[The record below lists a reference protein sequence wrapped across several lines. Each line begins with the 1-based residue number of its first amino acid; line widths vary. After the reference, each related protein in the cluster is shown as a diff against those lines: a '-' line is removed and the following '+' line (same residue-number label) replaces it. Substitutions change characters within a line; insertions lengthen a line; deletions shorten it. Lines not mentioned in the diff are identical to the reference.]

1 MNGPGV
7 LSLGDF
13 TITTPA
19 TQVSDVIDGLDG
31 MVAANLQV
39 RMAYGSGGTLVNVY
53 CQVSLDQASTWVDVA
68 NVLLG
73 TASEVAIINLSGLTP
88 KTSQYNP
95 TDGALAD
102 DTAIDGILGDRF
114 RAKIIS
120 QGTYAGQTQVSVRLV
135 AR

>member
-13 TITTPA
+13 TVTTPA
-19 TQVSDVIDGLDG
+19 TQIGEVIDGLDG
-31 MVAANLQV
+31 MVAATLQV
-39 RMAYGSGGTLVNVY
+39 RLAYGSSGTLINVY
-53 CQVSLDQASTWVDVA
+53 CQTSLDQGVTYIDLA

-73 TASEVAIINLSGLTP
+73 TASEVAVLNFSGLTP
-88 KTSQYNP
+88 KTSQYAP

-102 DTAIDGILGDRF
+102 DICIDGILGDRF
-114 RAKIIS
+114 RAKVVS
-120 QGTYAGQTQVSVRLV
+120 QGTYAGQTVVSVRIV